1 MFPNIERAIKN
12 AHLEQEMFE
21 DYYDYLDFE
30 IDYDDDSNLPPNFY
44 VDYSNVNHWTTN
56 ER

>member
-1 MFPNIERAIKN
+1 MFPNIEKAIKN

-21 DYYDYLDFE
+21 EYYDYLEYDFE
-30 IDYDDDSNLPPNFY
+30 YDELQPNFY
-44 VDYSNVNHWTTN
+44 VDYSNIYNWTTN